1 MRVFENCAEKYVCTN
16 EMGYNSRIGKLA
28 CPVLYSKDS

>member
-16 EMGYNSRIGKLA
+16 ERGCNSKMGKLA
-28 CPVLYSKDS
+28 YPVSYNKY